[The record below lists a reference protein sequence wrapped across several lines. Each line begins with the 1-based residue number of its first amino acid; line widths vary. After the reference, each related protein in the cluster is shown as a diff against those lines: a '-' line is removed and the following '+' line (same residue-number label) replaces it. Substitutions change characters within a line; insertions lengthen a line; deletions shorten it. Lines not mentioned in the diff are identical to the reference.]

1 MNNDNF
7 KNFKIIEKK
16 DIFICA
22 LYDPRMRF
30 KALLFNKAG
39 FIKPT
44 LYNIFSY
51 ILFNVFN
58 RRNQT

>member
-58 RRNQT
+58 